1 MNAYVAGG
9 WGATAVMLALYAAR
23 TLWRGRVLTRALAH
37 GPLCPPEVPGNDEA
51 GEAAEPAGSAEVQPW
66 P

>member
-23 TLWRGRVLTRALAH
+23 TLWRGRALAH
-37 GPLCPPEVPGNDEA
+37 GPLCPPEVPGNDEV
-51 GEAAEPAGSAEVQPW
+51 GEEAEPAGSPEVQPW